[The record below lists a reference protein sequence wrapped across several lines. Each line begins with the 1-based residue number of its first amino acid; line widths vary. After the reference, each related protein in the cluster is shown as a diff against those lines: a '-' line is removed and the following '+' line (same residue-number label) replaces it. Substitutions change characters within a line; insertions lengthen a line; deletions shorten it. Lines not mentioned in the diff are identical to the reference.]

1 MSVSGVEG
9 NCLNLRQS
17 GENVVL
23 VEELVNS
30 AAVVGSRGGGMC
42 VLHTNR
48 VLHEPFVD
56 GLCGMGH
63 VDTAGKICFG
73 EDIR

>member
-1 MSVSGVEG
+1 M
-9 NCLNLRQS
+9 
-17 GENVVL
+17 L
-23 VEELVNS
+23 VKELVNS

-56 GLCGMGH
+56 GLGGMGH